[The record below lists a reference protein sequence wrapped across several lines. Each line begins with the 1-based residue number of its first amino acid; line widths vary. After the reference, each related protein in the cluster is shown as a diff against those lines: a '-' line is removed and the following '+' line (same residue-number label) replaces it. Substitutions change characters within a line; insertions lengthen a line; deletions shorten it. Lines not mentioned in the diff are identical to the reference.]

1 MSNVFGDVEGRNWL
15 SSLLRGGEVTV
26 VFTKID
32 GTERVMRCTLQE
44 SVLPK
49 VEPSTKSR
57 KKSEESISV
66 WDLDEDG
73 WRSFRWDS
81 IKEIIF
87 G

>member
-1 MSNVFGDVEGRNWL
+1 MNNVFGDVEGRNWL
-15 SSLLRGGEVTV
+15 SGLLRDGEVTV
-26 VFTKID
+26 VFTKTD

-49 VEPSTKSR
+49 VEPSTKPR